1 MPVYQY
7 EVADRR
13 GSLSR
18 GTGEAAEQ
26 SELIT
31 RFRER
36 AQIVLSLS
44 PTIAGAMIFALY
56 LPIFSIGQA
65 MRGGLR

>member
-7 EVADRR
+7 EVADHR

-18 GTGEAAEQ
+18 GTAEAAEQ

-36 AQIVLSLS
+36 
-44 PTIAGAMIFALY
+44 
-56 LPIFSIGQA
+56 GQTCS
-65 MRGGLR
+65 R

>member
-13 GSLSR
+13 GSVSR
-18 GTGEAAEQ
+18 GTAQAAEQ
-26 SELIT
+26 AELIT
-31 RFRER
+31 RFRELGEV
-36 AQIVLSLS
+36 VLSPN
-44 PTIAGAMIFALY
+44 PTTAGAVNFALY
-56 LPIFSIGQA
+56 LPLFNIGQA